1 MSFLSNYLTYT
12 SGNEAP
18 KLFHIWSGLS
28 VLSSLVSRKV
38 WLQQGI
44 FTWYPNL
51 YVVLVGEPGNGKST
65 ALDIAKAAIRAQRDV
80 PLAAD
85 AMTVQALLRYM
96 SEEGSPCK
104 KSFSHPETKAIV
116 QYHPI
121 TIFAGELVS
130 FLSMDP
136 HGWIVFLTTVY
147 HEEVHEVKTK
157 NKGDDL
163 LNGPYVTLLGCL
175 TPDIANNMQQQRI
188 ISTGFARRTIFV
200 WGARS
205 TEAVPFPEITP
216 EMVAAR
222 DAFMAYA
229 QELKKVKGEFKW
241 DPVARE
247 WYGPWYKWLRANIG
261 KMSTPATAGYYESK
275 HVQLL
280 KTAMLISLS
289 ESTEL
294 ILKLEHLQVAL
305 KFLED
310 TEVNLSRVF
319 EGSGRNEDAGAALAI
334 YEYLEKA
341 NDGVPLKRL
350 LSTFFS
356 QVKEGRAGIDRIL
369 HHLKLSDRVVQ
380 WTAQLPGGYIA
391 DMVATVNGK
400 KNFDAKLKNLQPGSS
415 PDDGKVPDFSIELS
429 PPKTPSVPDVPKPPQ
444 ASPTNE
450 PHDPATAS

>member
-1 MSFLSNYLTYT
+1 MSFLSDYLTYT
-12 SGNEAP
+12 GGNEAP
-18 KLFHIWSGLS
+18 KLFHVWSGLS

-85 AMTVQALLRYM
+85 AMTVQALLRHM
-96 SEEGSPCK
+96 SEEKSPCK
-104 KSFSHPETKAIV
+104 KNFSHPVTKNIIE
-116 QYHPI
+116 YCPI

-147 HEEVHEVKTK
+147 HEDVHEVKTK

-163 LNGPYVTLLGCL
+163 INGPFVTLLGCL

-205 TEAVPFPEITP
+205 STAVPFPEITQ
-216 EMVAAR
+216 EML
-222 DAFMAYA
+222 DAKTRFTTYA
-229 QELKKVKGEFKW
+229 QELKKVKGEFSWGPGAK
-241 DPVARE
+241 E
-247 WYGPWYKWLRANIG
+247 WYGPWYVWLRANLG

-289 ESTEL
+289 ESTDL
-294 ILKLEHLQVAL
+294 VLRLEHLQVAL
-305 KFLED
+305 QFLEQ
-310 TEVNLSRVF
+310 TEVNLPRVF

-334 YEYLEKA
+334 FEYLEKA
-341 NDGVPLKRL
+341 NDAIPLKRL
-350 LSTFFS
+350 KTTFYS
-356 QVKEGRAGIDRIL
+356 QVKDGLSGIDKIL
-369 HHLKLSDRVVQ
+369 HHLISSDRLVK
-380 WTAQLPGGYIA
+380 WTAVLGEGQNIDMIA
-391 DMVATVNGK
+391 TLQGK
-400 KNFDAKLKNLQPGSS
+400 KNFEAKLRANPLAPSS
-415 PDDGKVPDFSIELS
+415 PADGKVPDFSIELH
-429 PPKTPSVPDVPKPPQ
+429 PPKKPDSTNAESGSIEPP
-444 ASPTNE
+444 T
-450 PHDPATAS
+450 T